1 MEKNECAT
9 SSVYYGIHP
18 YEFFTDNPEW
28 MWSRVKNNY
37 TEIESDLQRKIDISS
52 ELTAF
57 AREKSNQNLTIAQLL
72 IATVT
77 FVLLIF
83 PEKALSIADWI
94 KKLWT
99 LICQLFAR

>member
-1 MEKNECAT
+1 MVKISFLKDIDSLDLLHFMQLCR
-9 SSVYYGIHP
+9 
-18 YEFFTDNPEW
+18 
-28 MWSRVKNNY
+28 MWSQVKNNY

-57 AREKSNQNLTIAQLL
+57 SREKSNRNLTVAQLL
-72 IATVT
+72 ISVVT

-94 KKLWT
+94 KTLWT